1 MAKLFLGVDG
11 GQSSTIALIGD
22 EAGRVA
28 GAGSGSP
35 SNHAGGEE
43 GRAKLVR
50 AVEESVSGACRQAG
64 VDFREVRFEAAC
76 LGFSG
81 GPEDKQAPVAQ
92 IVRAGRLVVTTDA
105 VVALAGATGGEPGIV
120 AIAGTGSIGFGRNA
134 AGKTARAGGW
144 GHVFGDEGSG
154 FDLARQ
160 GLRAALRQEEGW
172 GPATKLLAMFLEAGG
187 ARSANELLHRFYT
200 AEFPRPRIAS
210 FGPLVERAAA
220 EGDPV
225 AGGILR
231 KAAAELALLAAA
243 VRRQL
248 FVAGERAVV
257 AHMGGVFR
265 SAILRDQ
272 FRELVEQERGNIC
285 GPPLYPP
292 AGGALVE
299 AYRACGLNPRLAGVP
314 DVKR

>member
-1 MAKLFLGVDG
+1 VAKLFLGVDG

-28 GAGSGSP
+28 GAGSAGP
-35 SNHAGGEE
+35 SNHAEGEE

-50 AVEESVSGACRQAG
+50 AVEESVAAACREAG
-64 VDFREVRFEAAC
+64 VGFREVQFEAAC

-81 GPEDKQAPVAQ
+81 GPDDKKALVAQ
-92 IVRAGRLVVTTDA
+92 TVRAERLVVTTDA
-105 VVALAGATGGEPGIV
+105 VVALAGATGGEPGIAV
-120 AIAGTGSIGFGRNA
+120 IAGTGSIGFGRNA

-144 GHVFGDEGSG
+144 GYIFGDEGSG

-160 GLRAALRQEEGW
+160 GLRAALRYEEGW
-172 GPATKLLAMFLEAGG
+172 GPATKLLPVLLEASG
-187 ARSANELLHRFYT
+187 AKSANELLHRFYT
-200 AEFPRPRIAS
+200 AEFPRSRVAAL
-210 FGPLVERAAA
+210 GPAVERAAA
-220 EGDPV
+220 EGDQV

-243 VRRQL
+243 VRRQI
-248 FVAGERAVV
+248 FTAGERAVV

-272 FRELVEQERGNIC
+272 FRELVEQVHGNVC

-292 AGGALVE
+292 AGGALLE
-299 AYRACGLNPRLAGVP
+299 AYRACGLAPRLAGVP

>member
-1 MAKLFLGVDG
+1 MVKLFLGVDG
-11 GQSSTIALIGD
+11 GKSSTIALIGD
-22 EAGRVA
+22 ETGRVT
-28 GAGSGSP
+28 GGGSGGP
-35 SNHAGGEE
+35 SNHAEGEE
-43 GRAKLVR
+43 GRARLVR
-50 AVEESVSGACRQAG
+50 AVEESVAGACRQAG
-64 VDFREVRFEAAC
+64 VDSRDVRFEAAC

-81 GPEDKQAPVAQ
+81 GPEDKQAVVAG
-92 IVRAGRLVVTTDA
+92 IVRAGWLTVTTDV
-105 VVALAGATGGEPGIV
+105 VVALVGATGCEPGIV
-120 AIAGTGSIGFGRNA
+120 VISGTGSIGFGRNA

-144 GHVFGDEGSG
+144 GYVFGDEGSG

-160 GLRAALRQEEGW
+160 GLRAALRHEEGW
-172 GPATKLLAMFLEAGG
+172 GPATTLRARFLEAGG
-187 ARSANELLHRFYT
+187 AKSANELLHRFYT
-200 AEFPRPRIAS
+200 AEFPRPRVAS

-231 KAAAELALLAAA
+231 KAAAELALLATA

-248 FVAGERAVV
+248 FAPGERAVV

-265 SAILRDQ
+265 STILRDQ
-272 FRELVEQERGNIC
+272 FRELVEQERGNVC

-292 AGGALVE
+292 AAGALLE
-299 AYRACGLNPRLAGVP
+299 AYRACGLNPRLTGVP

>member
-1 MAKLFLGVDG
+1 MTKLFLGVDG
-11 GQSSTIALIGD
+11 GKSTTLALIGD
-22 EAGRVA
+22 EAGRVVGTGSA
-28 GAGSGSP
+28 GP
-35 SNHAGGEE
+35 SNHAAGEE
-43 GRAKLVR
+43 GRIRFVR
-50 AVEESVSGACRQAG
+50 AIEESISEACRQVG
-64 VDFREVRFEAAC
+64 VDFRDVRFEAAC

-81 GPEDKQAPVAQ
+81 GPEDKRTLVEER
-92 IVRAGRLVVTTDA
+92 VRATRLAITTDA

-120 AIAGTGSIGFGRNA
+120 VISGTGSIGFGRNR

-144 GHVFGDEGSG
+144 GFVFGDEGSG

-160 GLRAALRQEEGW
+160 GLRAALRHEEGW

-187 ARSANELLHRFYT
+187 AKSANDLLHRFYT
-200 AEFPRPRIAS
+200 PEFPRPRIAS
-210 FGPLVERAAA
+210 FGPLVERAAQ
-220 EGDPV
+220 EGDLV

-248 FVAGERAVV
+248 FEAGEPALV

-265 SAILRDQ
+265 NVILRDQ
-272 FRELVEQERGNIC
+272 FRELVEQERGNSC

-292 AGGALVE
+292 GGGALVE
-299 AYRACGLNPRLAGVP
+299 AYRLAGTVPRLTGMP

>member
-1 MAKLFLGVDG
+1 MARLFLGVDG
-11 GQSSTIALIGD
+11 GQSSTIALLGD
-22 EAGRVA
+22 EAGRVTGA
-28 GAGSGSP
+28 GAGGP
-35 SNHAGGEE
+35 CNHAAAGE
-43 GRAKLVR
+43 GRAKFVK

-64 VDFREVRFEAAC
+64 IDFREIRFEAAC

-81 GPEDKQAPVAQ
+81 GPEDKQALVAEM
-92 IVRAGRLVVTTDA
+92 VRAGRLVVTTDA
-105 VVALAGATGGEPGIV
+105 VVALAGATGGEPGIIV
-120 AIAGTGSIGFGRNA
+120 IAGTGSIGFGRNA

-144 GHVFGDEGSG
+144 GYVFGDEGSG

-160 GLRAALRQEEGW
+160 GLRAALRHEEGW
-172 GPATKLLAMFLEAGG
+172 GPATSLLAMFLDAGG
-187 ARSANELLHRFYT
+187 AKSANELLHGFYT

-220 EGDPV
+220 EGDQV
-225 AGGILR
+225 ARGILH

-248 FVAGERAVV
+248 FGAGERAVV

-265 SAILRDQ
+265 SAVLRDQ
-272 FRELVEQERGNIC
+272 FRELVEQERGNSC

-292 AGGALVE
+292 AAGALIE
-299 AYRACGLNPRLAGVP
+299 AYRACGLNPPLTGVP
-314 DVKR
+314 DVKW

>member
-1 MAKLFLGVDG
+1 MKLFLGVDG
-11 GQSSTIALIGD
+11 GKSSTIALVGD
-22 EAGRVA
+22 ETGRVT
-28 GAGSGSP
+28 GAGSAGP
-35 SNHAGGEE
+35 SNHASGEE

-50 AVEESVSGACRQAG
+50 AVEESVAAACRQAG
-64 VDFREVRFEAAC
+64 VDFREVQFEAAC

-81 GPEDKQAPVAQ
+81 GPEDKQALVAQ
-92 IVRAGRLVVTTDA
+92 TVRAGHLVVTTDA
-105 VVALAGATGGEPGIV
+105 VVALAGATGGDPGVIV
-120 AIAGTGSIGFGRNA
+120 IAGTGSIGFGRNG

-144 GHVFGDEGSG
+144 GYIFGDEGSG

-160 GLRAALRQEEGW
+160 GLRAALRYEEGW
-172 GPATKLLAMFLEAGG
+172 GPATKLLAMLLEAGG
-187 ARSANELLHRFYT
+187 AKSANDLLHRFYT
-200 AEFPRPRIAS
+200 AEFSRPRIAAL
-210 FGPLVERAAA
+210 GPVVERAAA
-220 EGDPV
+220 EGDQV
-225 AGGILR
+225 AGGIVR

-248 FVAGERAVV
+248 FAVSERAVV

-265 SAILRDQ
+265 STILRDQ
-272 FRELVEQERGNIC
+272 FRELVEQERGNVC

-299 AYRACGLNPRLAGVP
+299 AYRACGMTPRLTGVP